1 METYIMKTEK
11 VFNIDTIASL
21 ACLNLNKDEKS
32 SLTKDLKNILSY
44 VEKLD
49 SLDTESVA
57 ATSHVLNIENV
68 YREDTVCNVHA
79 AADILAQLPPQRK
92 EEKFFKV
99 PKVIEDN

>member
-1 METYIMKTEK
+1 MKTEK

-21 ACLNLNKDEKS
+21 ARLNLNKDEKD
-32 SLTKDLKNILSY
+32 SLAKDLKKILSY
-44 VEKLD
+44 VEKLN

-68 YREDTVCNVHA
+68 YREDAVCNIHS
-79 AADILAQLPPQRK
+79 AADVLAKLPPQRK
-92 EEKFFKV
+92 EDKFFKV